1 MPPIPESYLPQP
13 IDPASLPGWLGWS
26 LPFFSEPVLQNPHID
41 LTLQLDVSNAFTQY
55 QGLSQDSEQA
65 SFFAFL
71 VWHLAQTLAQ
81 HPSFNLRR
89 VNGDW
94 YVLHNPPIF
103 IPVAVGGDVR
113 FRDLVLENAYQQDLP
128 TFLENYQNLR
138 ALARSPAGLPPCASE
153 TYCLAHFMGNLP
165 HLRFSGLTLHWRA
178 DQSLG
183 QSSFYFGQRYTEGG
197 RTLIPLAVR
206 MHHSCT
212 DPFVLNGLIAD
223 FQRRFAPRAD

>member
-1 MPPIPESYLPQP
+1 M
-13 IDPASLPGWLGWS
+13 
-26 LPFFSEPVLQNPHID
+26 
-41 LTLQLDVSNAFTQY
+41 
-55 QGLSQDSEQA
+55 
-65 SFFAFL
+65 
-71 VWHLAQTLAQ
+71 
-81 HPSFNLRR
+81 R
-89 VNGDW
+89 
-94 YVLHNPPIF
+94 NPPIF
-103 IPVAVGGDVR
+103 IPVAVGGDAR

-128 TFLENYQNLR
+128 TFLENYHNML

-183 QSSFYFGQRYTEGG
+183 QSSFYFGQRYAEGG

-223 FQRRFAPRAD
+223 FQRRFAPQAD